1 MPLIFKFTMP
11 LLLGNL
17 LQQTYSLID
26 AAIVGKFLGI
36 SPLAAVG
43 ASSSVIFLILGF
55 CNGCCCGFGIPVAQK
70 FGARDYESMRRYVY
84 SSLKLTAWLSV
95 SIAVVTSLLC
105 AAILRW
111 MSTPENIFSDAYW
124 YLLITFI
131 GVPATFYYNLLS
143 SIIRAL
149 GDSKTPT
156 VLLACGLTL
165 NIIFEPIAILVFG
178 WGIPGAALA
187 TLASQVCGNLLCLF
201 FILRKVPALRT
212 HRKDWCPDFKLY
224 WEHLRI
230 ALPMGF
236 QSSIIAI
243 GAVILQVAL
252 NDLGPTAVA
261 AYAAA
266 QKIESIAMMPMM
278 SFGIAMSAY
287 TAQNYGARKFERIGE
302 GVRKKFEEILVPA
315 GMGDVAIFTEMGR
328 FTTGPYGAL
337 VATAIHEKHIY
348 KEYIGLDACAANL
361 MRPAMYGAYHHITVL
376 GKENEPCDHM
386 YDVVGG
392 LCENND
398 KFAIDR
404 MLPKIDIGDIV
415 YIHDTGAHGSAM
427 GYNYN
432 GKLRSAEVLLCEDGT
447 HRLIR
452 RAETPRDYFATL
464 DFLPLMKPLFE
475 D

>member
-156 VLLACGLTL
+156 ILLASGLSL
-165 NIIFEPIAILVFG
+165 NIIFEPIAILVFD

-187 TLASQVCGNLLCLF
+187 TLASQVCGNLLCLV
-201 FILRKVPALRT
+201 FILRKVPALHA
-212 HRKDWCPDFKLY
+212 HRHDWRPDLKFY

-252 NDLGPTAVA
+252 NDLGPLAVA

-302 GVRKKFEEILVPA
+302 GVRKCCYMSVAFAVLAGAGLIFFGPSLMHLFVGDGAQQVIDFGHEYLIVNGSCYWILSFLFIFRYTLQGLGQSVVPTIA
-315 GMGDVAIFTEMGR
+315 GIME
-328 FTTGPYGAL
+328 L
-337 VATAIHEKHIY
+337 
-348 KEYIGLDACAANL
+348 L
-361 MRPAMYGAYHHITVL
+361 MRTAAALFLCDWLGYLGACLANPMAWIGSCVPL
-376 GKENEPCDHM
+376 
-386 YDVVGG
+386 
-392 LCENND
+392 
-398 KFAIDR
+398 AIAF
-404 MLPKIDIGDIV
+404 
-415 YIHDTGAHGSAM
+415 YW
-427 GYNYN
+427 
-432 GKLRSAEVLLCEDGT
+432 T
-447 HRLIR
+447 HRSFKKKYHL
-452 RAETPRDYFATL
+452 A
-464 DFLPLMKPLFE
+464 
-475 D
+475 